1 MKKVVGALVL
11 SLMSS
16 SLFAE
21 MVLGFGYAN
30 FSEDEIDLG
39 LLQGAVGYKVDMGND
54 FSLTPEVRAT
64 VGVGDDSFFGVDVEI
79 DSAFG
84 VALRG
89 QLDFEKDYVWVA
101 PSYSKIKLSANFL
114 GNSASASSDWEFG
127 AGVGLGYQMT
137 ENMAF
142 EGSYENVDGASLLD
156 VGIRFKL

>member
-11 SLMSS
+11 SLLSS

-21 MVLGFGYAN
+21 MVLGFGYTN

-39 LLQGAVGYKVDMGND
+39 LLQGTVGYKVDMGND
-54 FSLTPEVRAT
+54 FSLTPEVRAA

-89 QLDFEKDYVWVA
+89 QLDFEKAYVWVA

-127 AGVGLGYQMT
+127 AGVGLGYRMT
-137 ENMAF
+137 ENMAL
-142 EGSYENVDGASLLD
+142 EGSYENVDGASLLG